1 MKALVGA
8 FNHEKA
14 LVGAFSVIVKPIDG
28 LFAARVSTRGTLSY
42 AALTSHQT
50 LR

>member
-8 FNHEKA
+8 VNHEKDP
-14 LVGAFSVIVKPIDG
+14 VGAFSVIVKTDE
-28 LFAARVSTRGTLSY
+28 LFAALARTRGTLSY